1 MAAGGLRYDS
11 EGNLRE
17 AFSCD
22 SCACLSA
29 AHRTRVCDAAVAKGS
44 NYYFEVECE
53 AGSEG
58 GAKVCR
64 NTKYGKSKK
73 DTSSEKSAAPET
85 DPGLRGPGP
94 AAQEEGAGGQ
104 DTERQEE
111 ADEFYGEEA
120 GELQAAAEL

>member
-29 AHRTRVCDAAVAKGS
+29 AHRMRVCDAAVAKGS

-64 NTKYGKSKK
+64 NTKFGKSKK
-73 DTSSEKSAAPET
+73 ATTSEKSAAPET

-94 AAQEEGAGGQ
+94 VSAQEEMAGGQ
-104 DTERQEE
+104 VSDKMWSPPR
-111 ADEFYGEEA
+111 
-120 GELQAAAEL
+120 

>member
-1 MAAGGLRYDS
+1 M
-11 EGNLRE
+11 
-17 AFSCD
+17 
-22 SCACLSA
+22 
-29 AHRTRVCDAAVAKGS
+29 RVRDAAVAKGS

-111 ADEFYGEEA
+111 ADEFYGEEV

>member
-29 AHRTRVCDAAVAKGS
+29 AHRMRVCDAAVAKGS

-85 DPGLRGPGP
+85 DPDRRGPGP

-104 DTERQEE
+104 DTERPEE

>member
-1 MAAGGLRYDS
+1 M
-11 EGNLRE
+11 
-17 AFSCD
+17 
-22 SCACLSA
+22 
-29 AHRTRVCDAAVAKGS
+29 RVRDAAVAKGS

-73 DTSSEKSAAPET
+73 ATTSEKSAAPET

-94 AAQEEGAGGQ
+94 VSAQEEGAGGQ